1 MWTLLVWI
9 VVLRQPINSAF
20 VLWVLASCHV
30 VSVSKV
36 LCCFLSIML
45 AILFT
50 FSFFNAYEYNME
62 ILLGFE
68 MEKTGVNLEYW
79 AKNFTQILGHILIR
93 DTDNEIYWASPPP
106 PAFLGVFFCPE
117 TAVERIEQL
126 WVKLKN
132 SICKLVHG
140 VKCYIFSLEHILDW
154 HLDVATIVLY
164 LFFKSTVTST
174 RATN

>member
-1 MWTLLVWI
+1 
-9 VVLRQPINSAF
+9 
-20 VLWVLASCHV
+20 
-30 VSVSKV
+30 
-36 LCCFLSIML
+36 
-45 AILFT
+45 
-50 FSFFNAYEYNME
+50 ME

-68 MEKTGVNLEYW
+68 MEKTGKNLEYW
-79 AKNFTQILGHILIR
+79 VKNFTQILGHILIR
-93 DTDNEIYWASPPP
+93 DTDNEICWASPPP

-140 VKCYIFSLEHILDW
+140 VKCYIFSLDHIIDW
-154 HLDVATIVLY
+154 HLDVAMIVLY

-174 RATN
+174 RATNLNSQSSPSSSFGHKMPKLELIKSRSNLRQNVAFALFARRSAQNWW

>member
-1 MWTLLVWI
+1 
-9 VVLRQPINSAF
+9 
-20 VLWVLASCHV
+20 
-30 VSVSKV
+30 
-36 LCCFLSIML
+36 
-45 AILFT
+45 
-50 FSFFNAYEYNME
+50 ME

-68 MEKTGVNLEYW
+68 MEKTGENLEYW

-106 PAFLGVFFCPE
+106 PAFLGVFFFCPE
-117 TAVERIEQL
+117 TAVERKEQL

-132 SICKLVHG
+132 SVCKLVHG
-140 VKCYIFSLEHILDW
+140 VKCYVFSLEDKVDW